1 MSYGTEQMFCPCL
14 YHKVC
19 GIIYSPFVLMV
30 LAYCWIRHFSSTLK
44 AQVSFS
50 DHLLSIVSPSV
61 CLSVNLSHFQL
72 LLQNSLAIF
81 TRTWQN
87 HPCMCQGVKVCS
99 NKGPRP
105 FPRGDNSKNIL
116 TKFKNYP
123 LQNNRSNFNQTW
135 YRAFLGKGNL

>member
-1 MSYGTEQMFCPCL
+1 MSHGTEQMFCPCL

-19 GIIYSPFVLMV
+19 GIIYSPFLLMM
-30 LAYCWIRHFSSTLK
+30 LAYRWMRHFSSTYLK

-72 LLQNSLAIF
+72 LLQNYWAIF

-87 HPCMCQGVKVCS
+87 HPCMCQGVKVVPI
-99 NKGPRP
+99 KGHALSQ
-105 FPRGDNSKNIL
+105 GDSKNIL

-135 YRAFLGKGNL
+135 YKAFLGKGNL